1 MYLPLKSDH
10 KTQESIR
17 QYLLGQAPQEDS
29 ARLEEQI
36 LTDET
41 LFQELLA
48 VEDELVDDYLNDKLS
63 PGELLSFENHFLLA
77 PDHQR
82 KLRFGRALHKYL
94 DVAGTPEVAT
104 EAAEN
109 LSPEKTYVA
118 RSSPQRN
125 WFQRFSNPILAYS
138 LAAVVLL
145 SIGGGSLLVVN
156 KWGQQTPQQPG
167 NVYVATLTPGLTR
180 AGGGEISKF
189 KLPPA
194 GDTVE
199 LRLALP
205 QPDYQTYRSVL
216 LTANQSQVW
225 ASDDLAVA
233 TDSGTSFVVARVPAK
248 LLARGDYQVK
258 LRGRAEDGSFEEVES
273 YAFRVTR

>member
-1 MYLPLKSDH
+1 MKSDH
-10 KTQESIR
+10 KTQETIR

-29 ARLEEQI
+29 SRLEEQI

-63 PGELLSFENHFLLA
+63 PGELQSFENHFLLA

-104 EAAEN
+104 EEAAEN

-118 RSSPQRN
+118 RPAPKRN
-125 WFQRFSNPILAYS
+125 FPWFQHFSNPILAYS

-156 KWGQQTPQQPG
+156 KWGQQTPQQSG
-167 NVYVATLTPGLTR
+167 NIYVATLTPGLTR
-180 AGGGEISKF
+180 AGGGEISRF

-225 ASDDLAVA
+225 ASEDLAAV
-233 TDSGTSFVVARVPAK
+233 TDSGTNFVVARVPAK
-248 LLARGDYQVK
+248 LLAAGDYQVK
-258 LRGRAEDGSFEEVES
+258 LGGRAEDGSFEEVGS
-273 YAFRVTR
+273 YAFRVTP